1 MLEDDILNEI
11 KKNEEN
17 KDKNEIV
24 EVDENEEITNTQY
37 DLPEVTD
44 PDNTKKKKKKEKRAK
59 GPSKWSKL
67 SKKQKIIIIVCIILV
82 VIIIVAVLLW
92 FFVFNK
98 DKEEPTRPE
107 EPIVIVEKDNY
118 RYEDGWLVFLDS
130 EDNELGE
137 YECTNKDEELC
148 YVAYYSNEDDFDVN
162 KQVYENGVPIDFRSD
177 ILLDNYVFVYDN
189 TTREDGNLKLYNITD
204 KEVMDEYALVKE
216 VSETNV
222 IVKDADDNYGI
233 LTFSEDGVE
242 NLVDF
247 DYDYL
252 GYILESDAFVGAN
265 NNNYVLIG
273 LDGEDVSRNIPG
285 EIKNFDGANISVVID
300 GDYYIYNYQGVRQNE
315 ETYDYIRF
323 VSNYIIAADNR
334 RLYVFDSEVA
344 PMTMDGIRISS
355 NDYNTKLIFND
366 DLVQTGKEVAFD
378 AYVNGNTLRIDYDD
392 EEYVTINLNE
402 GKFSKTQEYYS
413 YMQGK
418 LYFYSDA
425 EKTEL
430 LGSYACN
437 YANEV
442 TDTTTELTNCFIAKE
457 SNVFQDS
464 DSEVTLGYLPIY
476 NERFIFITD
485 TSRPNANDNII
496 LYDLNLSKNLATY
509 KEVDAK
515 YYNGERESIV
525 NFVETAGTIALAKNT
540 SDSYGLI
547 NITSNSVT
555 GLIAFRDS
563 DSNAT
568 NTRAYGLN
576 GNIVMQRSDGT
587 YHLYDTKGNE
597 ITENIDTKNEIVDY
611 KGDYI
616 LVKSGSNYLIYNLEG
631 TIVSSEYSYI
641 IMEDSYYITVDSS
654 NKVGVF
660 TYSSDTNL
668 AENLDIVID
677 GKDYASEIKYGVNRS
692 VLVLTYTYN
701 GNNHV
706 VEINLG

>member
-11 KKNEEN
+11 KKNEESEN
-17 KDKNEIV
+17 KNEIV

-44 PDNTKKKKKKEKRAK
+44 PDDGKKKKKKEKKAK

-67 SKKQKIIIIVCIILV
+67 SKKQKIIIIVSIVLV
-82 VIIIVAVLLW
+82 VIIIVALLLW

-98 DKEEPTRPE
+98 DEEEAKRPE

-130 EDNELGE
+130 EDNEIGE
-137 YECTNKDEELC
+137 YECANKDEELC

-177 ILLDNYVFVYDN
+177 ILLDNYVFIYDN
-189 TTREDGNLKLYNITD
+189 TTKEDGNVTLYDIEA
-204 KEVMDEYALVKE
+204 KETKDEYALVKE
-216 VSETNV
+216 VNETNV
-222 IVKDADDNYGI
+222 IVKNTDDEYGV
-233 LTFSEDGVE
+233 LTFSDSGVE

-273 LDGEDVSRNIPG
+273 LDGEDISKNIPG
-285 EIKNFDGANISVVID
+285 EIKNFDGTNISVVID
-300 GDYYIYNYQGVRQNE
+300 GDYFIYNYQGVRQSE
-315 ETYDYIRF
+315 EAYDYIRF
-323 VSNYIIAADNR
+323 VDTYIIAADNK
-334 RLYVFDSEVA
+334 RLYVFDSEIA

-355 NDYNTKLIFND
+355 SDYNTKLIFND

-378 AYVNGNTLRIDYDD
+378 AYVNGNTLRIDYGE
-392 EEYVTINLNE
+392 EEYVNINLNE
-402 GKFSKTQEYYS
+402 GKFSKNQEYFS

-442 TDTTTELTNCFIAKE
+442 TESTTELTNCFIAKE
-457 SNVFQDS
+457 SNIFEDS
-464 DSEVTLGYLPIY
+464 QEEVSLGYLPIY
-476 NERFIFITD
+476 NERFVFITD

-509 KEVDAK
+509 KEVDTK
-515 YYNGERESIV
+515 YYNGASETIV

-547 NITSNSVT
+547 NITSSNVT

-568 NTRAYGLN
+568 NTDAYGLD
-576 GNIVMQRSDGT
+576 GYIVMLRSDGT

-597 ITENIDTKNEIVDY
+597 ITEKIDTKNEIVDY
-611 KGDYI
+611 KGNYI
-616 LVKSGSNYLIYNLEG
+616 LVKSSNNYLIYNVDG
-631 TIVSSEYSYI
+631 SIASSEYKYI
-641 IMEDSYYITVDSS
+641 YMEDSYYITVDSS

-660 TYSSDTNL
+660 TYDSDTNL
-668 AENLDIVID
+668 AENLNIVVDEDSVSKI
-677 GKDYASEIKYGVNRS
+677 EYGTSRG
-692 VLVLTYTYN
+692 VLLISYTYE
-701 GNNHV
+701 GSTHSIS
-706 VEINLG
+706 INLG

>member
-24 EVDENEEITNTQY
+24 EVDENEGITNTQY
-37 DLPEVTD
+37 DLPEVSEADTS
-44 PDNTKKKKKKEKRAK
+44 KKKKKKEKK
-59 GPSKWSKL
+59 PSKWSKL
-67 SKKQKIIIIVCIILV
+67 SKKQKIIIIVSIILV
-82 VIIIVAVLLW
+82 IIIIAVVLLW
-92 FFVFNK
+92 IFVFNK
-98 DKEEPTRPE
+98 KDTETKRPE

-118 RYEDGWLVFLDS
+118 RYEDGWLVFLDN
-130 EDNELGE
+130 EDKEIGE
-137 YECTNKDEELC
+137 YECSNKDEDLC

-177 ILLDNYVFVYDN
+177 IILNNYVFIYDN
-189 TTREDGNLKLYNITD
+189 TTKEDGNVKLFDIAANET
-204 KEVMDEYALVKE
+204 KEEYELVKE
-216 VSETNV
+216 VNETNV
-222 IVKDADDNYGI
+222 IVKNTSDQYGI
-233 LTFSEDGVE
+233 LTFSENGIE

-252 GYILESDAFVGAN
+252 GYILKSNAYIGAN

-273 LDGEDVSRNIPG
+273 LDGEDVSKNIPG
-285 EIKNFDGANISVVID
+285 EIKNFDENNISVVID
-300 GDYYIYNYQGVRQNE
+300 GDYFIYNYQGVKQNE
-315 ETYDYIRF
+315 EAYDYIRF
-323 VSNYIIAADNR
+323 VSGYIIAADNK

-355 NDYNTKLIFND
+355 SDYNTKLIFND

-378 AYVNGNTLRIDYDD
+378 AYVNGNTLRIDYNE
-392 EEYVTINLNE
+392 EEYVNINLNE
-402 GKFSKTQEYYS
+402 GKFSKSQEYYS

-442 TDTTTELTNCFIAKE
+442 TDSTTELTNCFIAKE
-457 SNVFQDS
+457 SNVFKDS
-464 DSEVTLGYLPIY
+464 KEEVKLGYLPIY

-496 LYDLNLSKNLATY
+496 LYDLKLSKNLATY
-509 KEVDAK
+509 KEVDTK
-515 YYNGERESIV
+515 YYNGESETKV

-547 NITSNSVT
+547 NIASSSVT
-555 GLIAFRDS
+555 GLIAFRDN

-568 NTRAYGLN
+568 NTKAYGLN
-576 GNIVMQRSDGT
+576 GYIVMLRSDGT

-597 ITENIDTKNEIVDY
+597 ITKKIETKNEIVDY
-611 KGDYI
+611 KGNYI
-616 LVKSGSNYLIYNLEG
+616 LVKSNENYLIYNIDG
-631 TIVSSEYSYI
+631 SIASSEYKYI
-641 IMEDSYYITVDSS
+641 YIEDSYYITVDSS
-654 NKVGVF
+654 NTIGVF
-660 TYSSDTNL
+660 TYDNDTNL
-668 AENLDIVID
+668 AQNLNIVVDEDSIS
-677 GKDYASEIKYGVNRS
+677 KIEYGTSRG
-692 VLVLTYTYN
+692 VLLISYTYE
-701 GNNHV
+701 GSTHSIS
-706 VEINLG
+706 INLG

>member
-11 KKNEEN
+11 KKNEESEN
-17 KDKNEIV
+17 KNEIV

-44 PDNTKKKKKKEKRAK
+44 PDDGKKKKKKEKKAK

-67 SKKQKIIIIVCIILV
+67 SKKQKIIIIVSIVLV
-82 VIIIVAVLLW
+82 IIIIVAVLLW

-98 DKEEPTRPE
+98 DEEEAKRPE

-130 EDNELGE
+130 EDNEIGE

-177 ILLDNYVFVYDN
+177 ILLDNYVFIYDN
-189 TTREDGNLKLYNITD
+189 TTKEDGNVTLYDIEA
-204 KEVMDEYALVKE
+204 KETKDEYALVKE
-216 VSETNV
+216 VNETNV
-222 IVKDADDNYGI
+222 IVKNADDEYGV
-233 LTFSEDGVE
+233 LTFSDSGVE
-242 NLVDF
+242 NLIDF

-252 GYILESDAFVGAN
+252 GYILDTDAFVGAN

-273 LDGEDVSRNIPG
+273 LDGEDISKNIPG
-285 EIKNFDGANISVVID
+285 EIKNFDGTNISVVID
-300 GDYYIYNYQGVRQNE
+300 GDYFIYNYQGVRQSE
-315 ETYDYIRF
+315 EAYDYIRF
-323 VSNYIIAADNR
+323 VDTYIIAADNK
-334 RLYVFDSEVA
+334 RLYVFDSEIA

-355 NDYNTKLIFND
+355 SDYNTKLIFND

-378 AYVNGNTLRIDYDD
+378 AYVNGNTLRIDYGE
-392 EEYVTINLNE
+392 EEYVNINLNE
-402 GKFSKTQEYYS
+402 GKFSKNQEYFS

-442 TDTTTELTNCFIAKE
+442 TESTTELTNCFIAKE
-457 SNVFQDS
+457 SNIFEDS
-464 DSEVTLGYLPIY
+464 QEEVSLGYLPIY
-476 NERFIFITD
+476 NERFVFITD

-496 LYDLNLSKNLATY
+496 LYDLKLSKNLATY
-509 KEVDAK
+509 KEVDTK
-515 YYNGERESIV
+515 YYNGASETIV

-547 NITSNSVT
+547 NITSSNVT

-568 NTRAYGLN
+568 NTDAYGLD
-576 GNIVMQRSDGT
+576 GYIVMLRSDGT

-597 ITENIDTKNEIVDY
+597 ITEKIDTKNEIVDY
-611 KGDYI
+611 KGNYI
-616 LVKSGSNYLIYNLEG
+616 LVKSSNNYLIYNVDG
-631 TIVSSEYSYI
+631 SIASSEYKYI
-641 IMEDSYYITVDSS
+641 YMEDSYYITVDSS

-660 TYSSDTNL
+660 TYDSDTNL
-668 AENLDIVID
+668 AENLNIVVDEDSVSKI
-677 GKDYASEIKYGVNRS
+677 EYGTSRG
-692 VLVLTYTYN
+692 VLLISYTYE
-701 GNNHV
+701 GSTHSIS
-706 VEINLG
+706 INLG

>member
-37 DLPEVTD
+37 DMPEVTD
-44 PDNTKKKKKKEKRAK
+44 PDDGKKKKKKEKKAK

-67 SKKQKIIIIVCIILV
+67 SKKQKIIIIVSIVL
-82 VIIIVAVLLW
+82 VIIIIVVVLLW
-92 FFVFNK
+92 IFVFNK
-98 DKEEPTRPE
+98 KDNETKRPE

-118 RYEDGWLVFLDS
+118 RYEDGWLIFLDS

-177 ILLDNYVFVYDN
+177 ILLDNYVFIYDN
-189 TTREDGNLKLYNITD
+189 TTREDGNVKLYDIES
-204 KEVMDEYALVKE
+204 KEAMDEYGLVKE
-216 VSETNV
+216 VNESSV
-222 IVKDADDNYGI
+222 IVKDDSDNYGV
-233 LTFSEDGVE
+233 LTFSDSGVE
-242 NLVDF
+242 NLIDF

-252 GYILESDAFVGAN
+252 GYIIDTDAIVGAN

-273 LDGEDVSRNIPG
+273 LDGEDVSKNIPG
-285 EIKNFDGANISVVID
+285 EIKNFDGTNISVDID
-300 GDYYIYNYQGVRQNE
+300 GEYFIYNYQGVRQSE
-315 ETYDYIRF
+315 ESYDYIRF
-323 VSNYIIAADNR
+323 VDTYIIAADNKK
-334 RLYVFDSEVA
+334 LYVFDSEVD
-344 PMTMDGIRISS
+344 PMTLDGIRISS
-355 NDYNTKLIFND
+355 SDYNTKLIFND

-378 AYVNGNTLRIDYDD
+378 AYVNGNTLRIDYGE
-392 EEYVTINLNE
+392 EEYVNVNLNE

-457 SNVFQDS
+457 SNVLNSGEEDVS
-464 DSEVTLGYLPIY
+464 VGYLPIY
-476 NERFIFITD
+476 NERYVFIAD

-496 LYDLNLSKNLATY
+496 LYDLKNNSNVMTY
-509 KEVDAK
+509 KEVDAE
-515 YYNGERESIV
+515 YYNNESVV
-525 NFVETAGTIALAKNT
+525 NFVETAGTLVLVKNR
-540 SDSYGLI
+540 SDSYLVI
-547 NITSNSVT
+547 NIGSNDVKGVIESTQEDGSINVS
-555 GLIAFRDS
+555 AKK
-563 DSNAT
+563 
-568 NTRAYGLN
+568 LN
-576 GNIVMQRSDGT
+576 EYYLFKRSDGT
-587 YHLYDTKGNE
+587 YHLYEPDGDE
-597 ITENIDTKNEIVDY
+597 ITANITTSNEIVDY

-616 LVKSGSNYLIYNLEG
+616 LVKSGDNYLIYNLDG
-631 TIVSSEYSYI
+631 SIASDEYKYI
-641 IMEDSYYITVDSS
+641 IMEEAYYITVDGS
-654 NKVGVF
+654 NNVGVF
-660 TYSSDTNL
+660 TYDSDTNL
-668 AENLDIVID
+668 AQNLGIVID
-677 GKDYASEIKYGVNRS
+677 GKDYASEIKYGVNRN
-692 VLVLTYTYN
+692 VLVLTYTHN
-701 GNNHV
+701 GSNQV

>member
-37 DLPEVTD
+37 DMPEVTD
-44 PDNTKKKKKKEKRAK
+44 PDDGKKKKKKEKKAK
-59 GPSKWSKL
+59 GPSKWSKV
-67 SKKQKIIIIVCIILV
+67 SMKQKIIIIVSIVL
-82 VIIIVAVLLW
+82 VIIIIVVVLLW
-92 FFVFNK
+92 IFVFNK
-98 DKEEPTRPE
+98 KDTETKRPE

-118 RYEDGWLVFLDS
+118 RYEDGWLIFLDS

-177 ILLDNYVFVYDN
+177 ILLDNYVFIYDN
-189 TTREDGNLKLYNITD
+189 TTREDGNVKLYDIES
-204 KEVMDEYALVKE
+204 KEAMDEYGLVKE
-216 VSETNV
+216 VNESSV
-222 IVKDADDNYGI
+222 IVKDDSDNYGV
-233 LTFSEDGVE
+233 LTFSDSGVE
-242 NLVDF
+242 NLIDF

-252 GYILESDAFVGAN
+252 GYIIDTDAIVGAN

-273 LDGEDVSRNIPG
+273 LDGEDVSKNIPG
-285 EIKNFDGANISVVID
+285 EIKKFDGTNISVDID
-300 GDYYIYNYQGVRQNE
+300 GEYFIYNYQGVRQSE
-315 ETYDYIRF
+315 ESYDYIRF
-323 VSNYIIAADNR
+323 VDTYIIAADNKK
-334 RLYVFDSEVA
+334 LYVFDSEVD
-344 PMTMDGIRISS
+344 PMTLDGIRISS

-378 AYVNGNTLRIDYDD
+378 AYVNGNTLRIDYGE
-392 EEYVTINLNE
+392 EEYVNVNLNE

-457 SNVFQDS
+457 SNTFKE
-464 DSEVTLGYLPIY
+464 SEDVNLGYLPIY
-476 NERFIFITD
+476 NERFVFITD
-485 TSRPNANDNII
+485 TSRPNANDNVI
-496 LYDLNLSKNLATY
+496 LYDLNLNKKLATY
-509 KEVDAK
+509 KEVDAR
-515 YYNGERESIV
+515 YYNGESESKV
-525 NFVETAGTIALAKNT
+525 NFVETAGTIVLAKNT

-547 NITSNSVT
+547 NIGNSSVT
-555 GLIAFRDS
+555 GLIAFKDS

-568 NTRAYGLN
+568 NTKAYGLN

-597 ITENIDTKNEIVDY
+597 ITKDIETKNEIVDY

-616 LVKSGSNYLIYNLEG
+616 LVKSGDNYLIYNLDG
-631 TIVSSEYSYI
+631 SIASDEYKYI
-641 IMEDSYYITVDSS
+641 IMEEVYYITVDGS
-654 NKVGVF
+654 NNVGVF
-660 TYSSDTNL
+660 TYNSDTNL
-668 AENLDIVID
+668 AQNLGIVID
-677 GKDYASEIKYGVNRS
+677 GKDYDSEIKYGVNKN
-692 VLVLTYTYN
+692 VLVLTYTHN
-701 GNNHV
+701 GSNQV